1 MRRVREGHLANGA
14 PCQPRA
20 TCRACGARPPTRSLR
35 ATQIVS
41 REASRGM
48 ARLPGT
54 VGSEVPRGSR
64 TGALCRRVE
73 AARCSKLLC
82 ACLTTVQYFSS
93 RARRRAP
100 GEACGAWTAAS
111 MPRTV
116 HTPALS
122 QRKRAPVL
130 YHGWEGE
137 PLRLHALGGHLTLRR
152 QLHRASSRW
161 RRASQA
167 VLLAR
172 LQCTRAVGA
181 PGERVRID
189 EHLRTRS
196 RVRRFQEH
204 HCGAQVSATLRLL
217 APPERPLDLIG
228 PLPHPGLT
236 YTRSLG

>member
-1 MRRVREGHLANGA
+1 
-14 PCQPRA
+14 
-20 TCRACGARPPTRSLR
+20 
-35 ATQIVS
+35 
-41 REASRGM
+41 M
-48 ARLPGT
+48 ARLPRT

-82 ACLTTVQYFSS
+82 ARLTTVQYFSS

-100 GEACGAWTAAS
+100 AEACGAWMVAS
-111 MPRTV
+111 MSRTV

-137 PLRLHALGGHLTLRR
+137 PLQLHALGGHLTLRR
-152 QLHRASSRW
+152 QLHRESSRW

-181 PGERVRID
+181 PGECVRID

-196 RVRRFQEH
+196 RVRAH
-204 HCGAQVSATLRLL
+204 WSSPLRRSSFGYS
-217 APPERPLDLIG
+217 APPGAPGTSPRPDQTAPTSRTDLYAK
-228 PLPHPGLT
+228 PRLAARLPRGQGGRAHCLGH
-236 YTRSLG
+236 SL